1 MPEILTAQA
10 MRAAETAAIESGA
23 IPARVLMERAGEGV
37 VMALLAEWP
46 EFTQTPPQT
55 LVLCG
60 PGNNGGDGFVVARL
74 LHQRGW
80 PVTVHLHAPDI
91 SSLPPV
97 AAHNARL
104 WQALGPMD
112 GLGASVAPAPDL
124 VIDALF
130 GIGLNRALDVTAA
143 AALGAHNA
151 PKTRRLALDIPS
163 GLNANT
169 GRLFE
174 ASPPGIP
181 LPAHLTVTFHCAKPG
196 HYLAAGPSLCGK
208 LRVMDIGLPATGS
221 ALSYVS
227 PPFPGLAKSGNGH
240 KFTYGHALVLSGG
253 AGRTGAARLAARG
266 ALRIGAGLVTL
277 GVPPSAQQEAASQ
290 VTAIMLTRIANAK
303 ALTQT
308 LADPRFTALCIGP
321 GFGLGAREADLLAV
335 ALASRRPL
343 VIDADALT
351 LLTDPALFAQLHPN
365 CLLTPHHGEFS
376 RLFPD
381 LAEALTQPGTSKID
395 ITCAA
400 ARRAQTTV
408 LFKGSDTVIATADG
422 RAALHASAYAR
433 AAPWLATAGAGD
445 VLAGFAAGLMA
456 RGMLPFEA
464 AQAAAWLHA
473 ETARDF
479 GAGLIAEDI
488 PDHLPK
494 ILAQLGV

>member
-1 MPEILTAQA
+1 
-10 MRAAETAAIESGA
+10 
-23 IPARVLMERAGEGV
+23 
-37 VMALLAEWP
+37 
-46 EFTQTPPQT
+46 
-55 LVLCG
+55 
-60 PGNNGGDGFVVARL
+60 
-74 LHQRGW
+74 
-80 PVTVHLHAPDI
+80 
-91 SSLPPV
+91 
-97 AAHNARL
+97 
-104 WQALGPMD
+104 
-112 GLGASVAPAPDL
+112 
-124 VIDALF
+124 
-130 GIGLNRALDVTAA
+130 
-143 AALGAHNA
+143 
-151 PKTRRLALDIPS
+151 
-163 GLNANT
+163 
-169 GRLFE
+169 
-174 ASPPGIP
+174 
-181 LPAHLTVTFHCAKPG
+181 
-196 HYLAAGPSLCGK
+196 
-208 LRVMDIGLPATGS
+208 MDIGLPATGS
-221 ALSYVS
+221 ALTHVS
-227 PPFPGLAKSGNGH
+227 PPFSGLAKLGDGH

-290 VTAIMLTRIANAK
+290 ITAIMLTRIANAE

-321 GFGLGAREADLLAV
+321 GFGLGARESDLLAA

-381 LAEALTQPGTSKID
+381 LASALTQPDTSKID
-395 ITCAA
+395 ITRAA
-400 ARRAQTTV
+400 ARRAQSTV

-479 GAGLIAEDI
+479 GPGLIAEDI